1 MRHRRLARCARGIGM
16 GMKHST
22 RVYLAVP
29 YKEKNEAKALGA
41 QWDPRQRCWYV
52 PEANELAPFEQWL
65 PKWAL
70 DPGDTICLPVLL
82 LRTTCPECHR
92 SITCVVGLHL
102 PEDLD
107 VQPSG
112 VVHDVAFLA
121 VEDCGEVLDLLLE
134 PSARAPLM
142 IGPLLHRRT
151 RVRPD
156 GYVANTCVHC
166 GGTQRVFPLHEDLID
181 FIGGDP
187 SRIPLLWS
195 DGLEVD
201 YPLAA
206 LNDRETPQAGLDLAP
221 PADVRLDARGRVSQ

>member
-1 MRHRRLARCARGIGM
+1 M

-41 QWDPRQRCWYV
+41 QWDARQRCWYV
-52 PEANELAPFEQWL
+52 PEGSELAPFEQWL

-70 DPGDTICLPVLL
+70 DPGETICLPVLL
-82 LRTTCPECHR
+82 LPTTCPVCRR

-121 VEDCGEVLDLLLE
+121 VEDCGEVLDLLID

-142 IGPLLHRRT
+142 IGPLLFRRT
-151 RVRPD
+151 RIRPD

-166 GGTQRVFPLHEDLID
+166 GGTQGAFPLHEDVID

-187 SRIPLLWS
+187 GRIPLLWS
-195 DGLEVD
+195 DGLQVD
-201 YPLAA
+201 YPVAA
-206 LNDRETPQAGLDLAP
+206 LYDREIPEPEPALAP
-221 PADVRLDARGRVSQ
+221 PAAVGSDAARRGG

>member
-1 MRHRRLARCARGIGM
+1 
-16 GMKHST
+16 MKHST

-52 PEANELAPFEQWL
+52 PEASELAPFEQWL
-65 PKWAL
+65 TKWAL

-82 LRTTCPECHR
+82 LPAACPVCRR

-121 VEDCGEVLDLLLE
+121 VEDCGEVLDLLLD

-142 IGPLLHRRT
+142 IGPLLYRRT
-151 RVRPD
+151 RIRPD

-166 GGTQRVFPLHEDLID
+166 GATQGAFPLHEDLMG

-206 LNDRETPQAGLDLAP
+206 LNDREAPHDEPDLAP
-221 PADVRLDARGRVSQ
+221 PAAIRLDTRGRV